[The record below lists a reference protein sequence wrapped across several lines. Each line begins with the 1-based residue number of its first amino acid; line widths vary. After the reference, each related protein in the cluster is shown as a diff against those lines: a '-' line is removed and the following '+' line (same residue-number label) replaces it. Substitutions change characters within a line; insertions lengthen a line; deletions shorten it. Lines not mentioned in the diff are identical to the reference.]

1 MVYYHHH
8 YADCFLAGTYDRV
21 TCDKQ
26 RDLKSV
32 KMSAFGSALK
42 AQNGPS
48 PPILIASKK
57 ERAPKGVKPIKSD
70 DEPAAEENQSFFRRY
85 VRGTECRLFRSY
97 PLELIP
103 LSVCPIAVVL
113 DRPDRGLQP
122 VWLGSGSCRWRCRWR
137 SCCCLRW
144 PASTISLLSLDAP

>member
-1 MVYYHHH
+1 MYQLLS
-8 YADCFLAGTYDRV
+8 CRGSRSCISV
-21 TCDKQ
+21 TKQ

-85 VRGTECRLFRSY
+85 VRGTECRMSRTN
-97 PLELIP
+97 PLELML
-103 LSVCPIAVVL
+103 LSVCPVAVVL
-113 DRPDRGLQP
+113 DRPDRGLQS
-122 VWLGSGSCRWRCRWR
+122 VRLRSGSCRWRCRR
-137 SCCCLRW
+137 CSGCCLWW
-144 PASTISLLSLDAP
+144 PASTINLPSLGAPRTV